1 MIINMMCFET
11 PHPQGLANS
20 HVRIQ
25 AQAFLAQPHR
35 KATVSCDG
43 PATTIWGMASQPTQP
58 GPAPYQ
64 WGLRSLPYHNRRL
77 HTVQIV
83 STPRAYSSGDQRGVC
98 CWDPQDVSYVRLLL
112 QDWKTQLTHL
122 IHRNKENPAK
132 MFQVKEQ
139 DKNLRRRIKQSR
151 DSNLNDRVQSND
163 HKDAQQ
169 TWEKNGWTQW
179 EFE

>member
-1 MIINMMCFET
+1 MLWGPPSPGPCQQPCEDPGSSLLGPTTQEGYTVLRWACHHHMRRGST
-11 PHPQGLANS
+11 P
-20 HVRIQ
+20 
-25 AQAFLAQPHR
+25 
-35 KATVSCDG
+35 
-43 PATTIWGMASQPTQP
+43 QP

-64 WGLRSLPYHNRRL
+64 WALRSLPYHNRRL
-77 HTVQIV
+77 HTVQIG

-122 IHRNKENPAK
+122 IHRNKENSAK
-132 MFQVKEQ
+132 MFQMKEQ

-169 TWEKNGWTQW
+169 NWEKNGWTQW